1 MSLRDLT
8 LEGERDKVAIA
19 IERFRTFEP
28 ADGYFLAFSGGKD
41 SVVIL
46 DLAKRAGV
54 KFDAHYHMTTV
65 DPPELVHFIR
75 KHPEVQVE
83 RGKSMWQLIREH
95 GMLPTRTR
103 RFCCQELKECGGRG
117 RVVVTGVRWE
127 ESARRKNRRMTEICY
142 ASNSGGKRYLHPIID
157 WSEDEVWEYIRTYDV
172 PYCSLY
178 DEGFRRLGCV
188 LCPFTRNVAVEM
200 ARWPKLAASYR
211 RMADVA
217 VEVRRER
224 AVEGMNTQFANGQE
238 YWDWWIDRD
247 ASLPNE
253 DQMVLGV
260 YE

>member
-83 RGKSMWQLIREH
+83 RVSPCGSSSESMGCCRRVH
-95 GMLPTRTR
+95 GG
-103 RFCCQELKECGGRG
+103 FA
-117 RVVVTGVRWE
+117 V
-127 ESARRKNRRMTEICY
+127 KN
-142 ASNSGGKRYLHPIID
+142 
-157 WSEDEVWEYIRTYDV
+157 
-172 PYCSLY
+172 
-178 DEGFRRLGCV
+178 
-188 LCPFTRNVAVEM
+188 
-200 ARWPKLAASYR
+200 
-211 RMADVA
+211 
-217 VEVRRER
+217 
-224 AVEGMNTQFANGQE
+224 
-238 YWDWWIDRD
+238 
-247 ASLPNE
+247 
-253 DQMVLGV
+253 
-260 YE
+260 

>member
-1 MSLRDLT
+1 MALERLT
-8 LEGERDKVAIA
+8 LEGPTDMVAIA
-19 IERFRTFEP
+19 IERLRAFEP
-28 ADGYFLAFSGGKD
+28 EDGYFLAFSGGKD
-41 SVVIL
+41 SVVLL

-54 KFDAHYHMTTV
+54 TFDAHYHMTTV

-75 KHPEVQVE
+75 EHPEVQVE

-103 RFCCQELKECGGRG
+103 RFCCSELKECNGAGRL
-117 RVVVTGVRWE
+117 VLTGVRWE
-127 ESARRKNRRMTEICY
+127 ESARRKTRQMSEVCFK
-142 ASNSGGKRYLHPIID
+142 GGNMRYLHPIID
-157 WSEDEVWEYIRTYDV
+157 WSEDEVWEYIHTYQV

-188 LCPFTRNVAVEM
+188 LCPYTRNVAAEM

-224 AVEGMNTQFANGQE
+224 AKGGMTIQFTNGQE

-253 DQMVLGV
+253 DQMNLGV
-260 YE
+260 FE